1 LNILAYVAPILVF
14 GLVVFV
20 HELGHFL
27 AAKAVGVYTP
37 RFSIGFGKAL
47 WKKRWGETEYI
58 LAALPIGGYV
68 RMASRDDEATAFL
81 EGGGE
86 KAAADERP
94 KSDSYDPEAMIPFGP
109 RPIPENRWF
118 ESKPVAARML
128 ILFAGVTMNIVLA
141 LVVTTGMFAHY
152 GSPYL
157 STTADSLFEG
167 RPGAAA
173 GLQRGDSIAAID
185 GKPVDWEALVT
196 KVSASPGVPL
206 TFDVVRAGEHRSFTV
221 TPASDTAFNPSTGT
235 IDSVGRI
242 GIVPAQRARPVAMGE
257 AIVSGWHSTWRMA
270 GTVIDALH
278 GLATR
283 RVSASELGGP
293 IMIAQASVQAAR
305 SGMEQLLFLIALIST
320 NLAVFNLLPIPVLD
334 GGQIVIGLLEGI
346 KGKAFSLRTREYI
359 LRAGIFAVLL
369 LFAFVTYNDLRRLL
383 VSVVQRLG

>member
-1 LNILAYVAPILVF
+1 MLAYIAPIFVF

-47 WKKRWGETEYI
+47 FRRRYGETEYI

-81 EGGGE
+81 EGGSE
-86 KAAADERP
+86 NSATQTVDAKTL
-94 KSDSYDPEAMIPFGP
+94 DPDAMIPFGP
-109 RPIPENRWF
+109 KPIPQNRWF
-118 ESKPVAARML
+118 ESKPLWARML
-128 ILFAGVTMNIVLA
+128 ILFSGVTMNIVLA

-152 GSPYL
+152 GTPFL
-157 STTADSLFEG
+157 STKADSLFAG
-167 RPGAAA
+167 RPGALA
-173 GLQRGDSIAAID
+173 GLQHGDSIVSID
-185 GKPVDWEALVT
+185 GKSVDWEGLVT
-196 KVSASPGVPL
+196 KVSASPGIPL
-206 TFDVVRAGEHRSFTV
+206 RFDVIRNGAMTHYTI
-221 TPASDTAFNPSTGT
+221 TPASDTAFNPSTGK

-242 GIVPAQRARPVAMGE
+242 GILPVQMSLPVSMGE
-257 AIVSGWHSTWRMA
+257 AVISGWRATWRMA

-305 SGMEQLLFLIALIST
+305 GGAEQLLFLIALIST

-334 GGQIVIGLLEGI
+334 GGQIIIGLLEGI
-346 KGKAFSLRTREYI
+346 KGSAFSLRTREYI

-369 LFAFVTYNDLRRLL
+369 LFALVTYNDLRRLV
-383 VSVVQRLG
+383 VSFVQGLS

>member
-1 LNILAYVAPILVF
+1 MLAYIAPIFVF

-27 AAKAVGVYTP
+27 AAKLVGVYTP
-37 RFSIGFGKAL
+37 RFSVGFGKAL
-47 WKKRWGETEYI
+47 WKKRWGETEYV

-81 EGGGE
+81 EGGSESQPTQLTPDG
-86 KAAADERP
+86 KP
-94 KSDSYDPEAMIPFGP
+94 VDPDAMMPFGP
-109 RPIPENRWF
+109 KPIPENRWF
-118 ESKPVAARML
+118 ESKPIGARLL
-128 ILFAGVTMNIVLA
+128 ILFSGVTMNIVLA
-141 LVVTTGMFAHY
+141 LVVTTGMFVHY

-157 STTADSLFEG
+157 STTADSLFAG
-167 RPGAAA
+167 RPAALA
-173 GLQRGDSIAAID
+173 GLQHGDSIVSINGQA
-185 GKPVDWEALVT
+185 VDWEALVT

-206 TFDVVRAGEHRSFTV
+206 SLHVIRAGQPMNVTV
-221 TPASDTAFNPSTGT
+221 TPAQDTALNPSTGKVEN
-235 IDSVGRI
+235 VGRI
-242 GIVPAQRARPVAMGE
+242 GILPMQRSRPVGLGE
-257 AIVSGWHSTWRMA
+257 ALVSGWRSTWRMA

-283 RVSASELGGP
+283 RVSATELGGP

-305 SGMEQLLFLIALIST
+305 SGAEHLFFLIALIST

-334 GGQIVIGLLEGI
+334 GGQIVIVLLESI
-346 KGKAFSLRTREYI
+346 KGKSFSMRTREYI

-369 LFAFVTYNDLRRLL
+369 LFAFVTYNDLRRLV

>member
-1 LNILAYVAPILVF
+1 MLAYIAPIFVF

-47 WKKRWGETEYI
+47 WRKRWGETEYI

-81 EGGGE
+81 EGGSEAGAQPE
-86 KAAADERP
+86 KSE
-94 KSDSYDPEAMIPFGP
+94 SYDPDAMMPFGP
-109 RPIPENRWF
+109 KPIPENRWF
-118 ESKPVAARML
+118 ESKPLLSRML
-128 ILFAGVTMNIVLA
+128 ILVSGVTMNILLA
-141 LVVTTGMFAHY
+141 LVVTTGMFVHY
-152 GSPYL
+152 GNPYL
-157 STTADSLFEG
+157 STTADSLFAG
-167 RPGAAA
+167 RPAAAA
-173 GLQRGDSIAAID
+173 GLQHGDSVVAIE
-185 GKPVDWEALVT
+185 GQPVDWEALVA
-196 KVSASPGVPL
+196 KVSASAGVPL
-206 TFDVVRAGEHRSFTV
+206 QFDVIRAGQRRVFTV
-221 TPASDTAFNPSTGT
+221 TPANDTATNASTGNVV
-235 IDSVGRI
+235 SEGRI
-242 GIVPAQRARPVAMGE
+242 GLVALPGDPPVRIGDAV
-257 AIVSGWHSTWRMA
+257 VSGWRSTWRMA

-283 RVSASELGGP
+283 KVSASELGGP

-305 SGMEQLLFLIALIST
+305 SGMEHLLFLVALIST

-334 GGQIVIGLLEGI
+334 GGQIIIGLLEGI

-369 LFAFVTYNDLRRLL
+369 LFAFVTYNDLRRLV
-383 VSVVQRLG
+383 VSVVQSLG

>member
-1 LNILAYVAPILVF
+1 MLAYIAPIFVF

-47 WKKRWGETEYI
+47 FRRRYGETEYI

-81 EGGGE
+81 EGGSENSATQVTDG
-86 KAAADERP
+86 KDL
-94 KSDSYDPEAMIPFGP
+94 DPNAMIPFGP
-109 RPIPENRWF
+109 KPIPQNRWF
-118 ESKPVAARML
+118 ESKPLWARML
-128 ILFAGVTMNIVLA
+128 ILFSGVTMNIVLA

-152 GSPYL
+152 GTPFL
-157 STTADSLFEG
+157 STKADSLFAG
-167 RPGAAA
+167 RPGALA
-173 GLQRGDSIAAID
+173 GLQHGDSIVAID
-185 GKPVDWEALVT
+185 GKSVDWEGLVT
-196 KVSASPGVPL
+196 KVSASPGIPL
-206 TFDVVRAGEHRSFTV
+206 RFDVIRNGERMNYTI
-221 TPASDTAFNPSTGT
+221 TPASDTAFNPSTGK

-242 GIVPAQRARPVAMGE
+242 GILPVQMALPVSMGE
-257 AIVSGWHSTWRMA
+257 AVISGWRATWRMA

-305 SGMEQLLFLIALIST
+305 GGAEQLLFLIALIST

-334 GGQIVIGLLEGI
+334 GGQIIIGLLEGI
-346 KGKAFSLRTREYI
+346 KGSAFSLRTREYI

-369 LFAFVTYNDLRRLL
+369 LFALVTYNDLRRLV
-383 VSVVQRLG
+383 VSFVQGLS

>member
-1 LNILAYVAPILVF
+1 MLAYIAPIIVF
-14 GLVVFV
+14 GIVVFV

-27 AAKAVGVYTP
+27 AAKATGVYTP
-37 RFSIGFGKAL
+37 RFSVGFGKAL
-47 WKKRWGETEYI
+47 WKRRFGETEYV

-68 RMASRDDEATAFL
+68 RMASKDDEATAFL

-86 KAAADERP
+86 TAEP
-94 KSDSYDPEAMIPFGP
+94 KSGAKVLDPDAMIPFGP
-109 RPIPENRWF
+109 KPIPEDRWF
-118 ESKPVAARML
+118 ESKPLAARMM
-128 ILFAGVTMNIVLA
+128 ILLSGVTMNIILS
-141 LVVTTGMFAHY
+141 LVVTTGMFVHY

-157 STTADSLFEG
+157 STTADSLFAG
-167 RPGAAA
+167 KPAAMA
-173 GLQRGDSIAAID
+173 GIQHGDSIVSID
-185 GKPVDWEALVT
+185 GTPVDWEALVT

-206 TFDVVRAGEHRSFTV
+206 RLDVLRGGVRREVMV
-221 TPASDTAFNPSTGT
+221 TPASDTALNPSTGKVEN
-235 IDSVGRI
+235 VGRI
-242 GIVPAQRARPVAMGE
+242 GIAPIQRARPVAFGV
-257 AIVSGWHSTWRMA
+257 AVASGWRATWRMA

-305 SGMEQLLFLIALIST
+305 GGLEQLLFLIALIST

-346 KGKAFSLRTREYI
+346 KGKAFSLKTKDYI

-369 LFAFVTYNDLRRLL
+369 LFALVTYNDLRRL
-383 VSVVQRLG
+383 VESVVHRLG

>member
-1 LNILAYVAPILVF
+1 MLAYIAPILVF

-47 WKKRWGETEYI
+47 WRKRWGETEYVI
-58 LAALPIGGYV
+58 AALPIGGYV

-81 EGGGE
+81 EGGSETAPTQVTASG
-86 KAAADERP
+86 
-94 KSDSYDPEAMIPFGP
+94 DPVDPNAMMPFGP
-109 RPIPENRWF
+109 KPIPENRWF
-118 ESKPVAARML
+118 ESKPLASRLL
-128 ILFAGVTMNIVLA
+128 ILFAGVTMNILLA
-141 LVVTTGMFAHY
+141 LVVTTGMFIHY

-157 STTADSLFEG
+157 STTADSLFAG
-167 RPGAAA
+167 RPGAVA
-173 GLQRGDSIAAID
+173 GLQHGDSIVAIN
-185 GKPVDWEALVT
+185 GQAVDWEGLVT

-206 TFDVVRAGEHRSFTV
+206 QFHVIRAGQAMNVSV
-221 TPASDTAFNPSTGT
+221 VPAPDTATNLSTGKVE
-235 IDSVGRI
+235 SVGRI
-242 GIVPAQRARPVAMGE
+242 GILPMQRSRPVALGE
-257 AIVSGWHSTWRMA
+257 AVVSGWRATWRMA

-305 SGMEQLLFLIALIST
+305 SGMEHLLFLIALIST

-334 GGQIVIGLLEGI
+334 GGQIVIAFLEGI
-346 KGKAFSLRTREYI
+346 KGKAFSIKTREYI

-369 LFAFVTYNDLRRLL
+369 LFAFVTYNDLRRLV

>member
-1 LNILAYVAPILVF
+1 MLAYIAPIFVF

-37 RFSIGFGKAL
+37 RFSIGFGRAL
-47 WKKRWGETEYI
+47 WRRRYGETEYV

-68 RMASRDDEATAFL
+68 RMASRDDEATAFI
-81 EGGGE
+81 EGGSE
-86 KAAADERP
+86 NVVTREAANGQP
-94 KSDSYDPEAMIPFGP
+94 LDPDAMMPFGP
-109 RPIPENRWF
+109 KPIPPDRWF
-118 ESKPVAARML
+118 ESKPLWARML
-128 ILFAGVTMNIVLA
+128 ILLSGVTMNVVLA
-141 LVVTTGMFAHY
+141 LVVTTGMFVHY

-157 STTADSLFEG
+157 STRADSLFAG
-167 RPGAAA
+167 RPGALA
-173 GLQRGDSIAAID
+173 GLQSGDSITAID
-185 GKPVDWEALVT
+185 GKQVDWEGLVT
-196 KVSASPGVPL
+196 AVSASPGRPL
-206 TFDVVRAGEHRSFTV
+206 RFDVIRSGQQRSITI
-221 TPASDTAFNPSTGT
+221 TPAPDTATNPSTGK

-242 GIVPAQRARPVAMGE
+242 GIVPVQLAREVGWGE
-257 AIVSGWHSTWRMA
+257 AVTSGWRATWRMA

-305 SGMEQLLFLIALIST
+305 GGLEQLLFLVALISI

-334 GGQIVIGLLEGI
+334 GGQIIIGLLEGI
-346 KGKAFSLRTREYI
+346 KGSAFSMKTREYI

-369 LFAFVTYNDLRRLL
+369 LFALVTYNDLRRLV

>member
-1 LNILAYVAPILVF
+1 MLAYIAPIFVF

-27 AAKAVGVYTP
+27 AAKAIGVYTP
-37 RFSIGFGKAL
+37 RFSIGFGRAL
-47 WKKRWGETEYI
+47 FRKRWGETEYV

-81 EGGGE
+81 EGGSENAVTHEATRGE
-86 KAAADERP
+86 P
-94 KSDSYDPEAMIPFGP
+94 LDPDAMIPFGP
-109 RPIPENRWF
+109 KPIPENRWF
-118 ESKPVAARML
+118 ESKPLWGRLL
-128 ILFAGVTMNIVLA
+128 ILLSGVTMNIVLA
-141 LVVTTGMFAHY
+141 LVVTTGMFVHY

-157 STTADSLFEG
+157 STTADSLFAG
-167 RPGAAA
+167 RPAALA
-173 GLQRGDSIAAID
+173 GLQHGDSIVAIE
-185 GKPVDWEALVT
+185 GKSVDWEGLVT
-196 KVSASPGVPL
+196 KVSASPGIPL
-206 TFDVVRAGEHRSFTV
+206 RFDVLRNGQRQTITV
-221 TPASDTAFNPSTGT
+221 TPAPDTAFNPTTGKV
-235 IDSVGRI
+235 DSVGRI
-242 GIVPAQRARPVAMGE
+242 GILPVQRAVPVGWGE
-257 AIVSGWHSTWRMA
+257 AMVSGWRATWRMA

-305 SGMEQLLFLIALIST
+305 GGFEQLLFLIALIST

-334 GGQIVIGLLEGI
+334 GGQIIIGLLEGI

-369 LFAFVTYNDLRRLL
+369 LFALVTYNDLRRLV
-383 VSVVQRLG
+383 VSMVQRLG

>member
-1 LNILAYVAPILVF
+1 MLAYIAPIFVF

-81 EGGGE
+81 EGGAE
-86 KAAADERP
+86 NAATQQP
-94 KSDSYDPEAMIPFGP
+94 TKSDSWDPDAMMPFGP
-109 RPIPENRWF
+109 KPIPENRWF
-118 ESKPVAARML
+118 ESKPLISRMFIL
-128 ILFAGVTMNIVLA
+128 ISGVTMNIVLA
-141 LVVTTGMFAHY
+141 LVVTTGMFVHY

-157 STTADSLFEG
+157 STTADSLFAG
-167 RPGAAA
+167 RPAQLA
-173 GLQRGDSIAAID
+173 GLQHGDSVVAIE
-185 GKPVDWEALVT
+185 GRPVDWEALVT
-196 KVSASPGVPL
+196 KVSASPGVAL
-206 TFDVVRAGEHRSFTV
+206 QFDVMRAGQRRTFTI
-221 TPASDTAFNPSTGT
+221 TPAADTATNPSTGKVE
-235 IDSVGRI
+235 SVGRI
-242 GIVPAQRARPVAMGE
+242 GILPMQRARPVPLGE
-257 AIVSGWHSTWRMA
+257 AVVSGWRSTWRMA

-305 SGMEQLLFLIALIST
+305 SGMEHLLFLIALIST

-334 GGQIVIGLLEGI
+334 GGQIIIGLLEGI

-369 LFAFVTYNDLRRLL
+369 LFAFVTYNDLRRLV